1 MNEDTQ
7 TQTPI
12 SSSIVAPQVDTSP
25 DAHPRN
31 FGSDNWAG
39 VHPEVLA
46 AIADANVGHTPGY
59 GGDPWT
65 ARFHDI
71 MAHHFGPEARA
82 FPVFNGTGANVLAL
96 QSALPRWAAVIT
108 AASAH
113 INYDETGAPEKVG
126 GLKIVGAAT
135 ENEIGR
141 ASCRERV

>member
-82 FPVFNGTGANVLAL
+82 LPVFNGTGANVLAL

-113 INYDETGAPEKVG
+113 INYDETGAP
-126 GLKIVGAAT
+126 
-135 ENEIGR
+135 
-141 ASCRERV
+141 